1 MFFRAIARPLL
12 ASWFVYG
19 AIESIIEP
27 ERRALRSAP
36 VIEPVLA
43 EAGLEDV
50 KVTDLV
56 KAHGAVTIAAASVMA
71 LSRAPKTASL
81 ALAGLAAVTAVAGR
95 PFWREEDVEVRLR
108 ERERFVINV
117 SFLGAALLAAT
128 AGHSAHH
135 KARAKSK
142 KVKAH
147 NKAAAAKA
155 SNKAQKVAK
164 SSKFKKSLSKTRGK

>member
-19 AIESIIEP
+19 GIESIVEP
-27 ERRALRSAP
+27 ERRAQRSAP
-36 VIEPVLA
+36 VIEPLLT

-56 KAHGAVTIAAASVMA
+56 KVHGAATIAAASVMA
-71 LSRAPKTASL
+71 LSRAPRTASL
-81 ALAGLAAVTAVAGR
+81 ALAGLAAATAVAGR

-117 SFLGAALLAAT
+117 SFFGAALLAAT
-128 AGHSAHH
+128 AGHGAHH

-147 NKAAAAKA
+147 DKAAAAKA
-155 SNKAQKVAK
+155 AK
-164 SSKFKKSLSKTRGK
+164 SSKMKNSVSKKRSK